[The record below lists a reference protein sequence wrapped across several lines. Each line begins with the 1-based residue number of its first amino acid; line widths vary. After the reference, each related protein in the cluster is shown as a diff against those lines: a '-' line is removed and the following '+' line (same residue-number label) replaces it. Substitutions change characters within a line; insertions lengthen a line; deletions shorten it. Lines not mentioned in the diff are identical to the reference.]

1 LKRFVLIEI
10 GRKIIMGESRN
21 LRAAV
26 AQLFYSTYNHANSPL
41 LIVAGTAFEKKETKF
56 N

>member
-26 AQLFYSTYNHANSPL
+26 AQLFYSTYNHATSPL
-41 LIVAGTAFEKKETKF
+41 LIVSFEKKETKF